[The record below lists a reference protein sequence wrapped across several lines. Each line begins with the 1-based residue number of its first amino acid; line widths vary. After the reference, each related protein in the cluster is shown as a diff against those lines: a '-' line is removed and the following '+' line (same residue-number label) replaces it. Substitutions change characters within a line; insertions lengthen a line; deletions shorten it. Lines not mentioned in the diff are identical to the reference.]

1 MSVREGHPVPSRA
14 IYAAIVIAACAGIL
28 ILGIVALGIRETGP
42 FTTQWPKLNPVQ
54 PEPADCRP
62 ADPECPPDT
71 P

>member
-1 MSVREGHPVPSRA
+1 MAKHGGHPKPTPAV
-14 IYAAIVIAACAGIL
+14 YAAIAIAACIGVL

-54 PEPADCRP
+54 PAPADCRP
-62 ADPECPPDT
+62 ADPDCPPEA